1 MTSVAVVGVGD
12 MGSEM
17 IPHLVAAR
25 FNVTAYDINRERLK
39 AAATEGAR
47 LSNSPAGAAREADIV
62 LSLVMSADI
71 KSAHLGQDGIL
82 AGLRPGAVLVI
93 GSTTTPEIVRDI
105 KNKAPE
111 NAYVVDAPIVG
122 GVRYARERS
131 VTFLVGGSQP
141 AVDKAAAVL
150 SALGKVEK
158 VGEFGLGVAYKL
170 ITNVLVMAAE
180 AGLRE
185 ALDLTDILG
194 GDYATALRLFG
205 IGPMAAVVSR
215 ALDESNPRPLR
226 ASAEDFDVL
235 MSAINEKSLL
245 PISTAG
251 RNRLWTAVNA
261 KSGYEPMF
269 VDLTRKTTALPQ
281 YQKGSRQPRTT

>member
-1 MTSVAVVGVGD
+1 MVSVAVVGVGD

-17 IPHLVAAR
+17 IPHLLAAR
-25 FNVTAYDINRERLK
+25 FDVTAYDINRGRLK
-39 AAATEGAR
+39 AAVDHGAR
-47 LSNSPAGAAREADIV
+47 PSDFPAAAAREANVV

-71 KSAHLGQDGIL
+71 QSAHLGEDGTL
-82 AGLRPGAVLVI
+82 AGLQPDAVLVI
-93 GSTTTPEIVRDI
+93 GSTTTPDI
-105 KNKAPE
+105 LHGVKNKVPQK
-111 NAYVVDAPIVG
+111 AYVVDAPIVG
-122 GVRYARERS
+122 GVRYAKERS
-131 VTFLVGGSQP
+131 VTFLVGGTQP
-141 AVDKAAAVL
+141 AVDKAEVVL
-150 SALGKVEK
+150 STLGKIEK
-158 VGEFGLGVAYKL
+158 VGEFGSGVSYKL

-194 GDYATALRLFG
+194 GNYETALRLFG

-235 MSAINEKSLL
+235 LSAIKDKSLL
-245 PISTAG
+245 PISAAG
-251 RNRLWTAVNA
+251 RNRLWTAVSA

-269 VDLTRKTTALPQ
+269 VDLTRKITALRQ
-281 YQKGSRQPRTT
+281 YQKGIR

>member
-1 MTSVAVVGVGD
+1 MVSVAVVGVGD

-25 FNVTAYDINRERLK
+25 INVTAYDVNRERLE
-39 AAATEGAR
+39 AAVAQGAR
-47 LSNSPAGAAREADIV
+47 PSNSPAAAAREANVV

-71 KSAHLGQDGIL
+71 PSAHLGENGIL
-82 AGLRPGAVLVI
+82 AGLQAGAVLVI
-93 GSTTTPEIVRDI
+93 GSTTTPDI
-105 KNKAPE
+105 IHGINNKVPE
-111 NAYVVDAPIVG
+111 KAYVVDAPIVG

-141 AVDKAAAVL
+141 AVDKAEAVL
-150 SALGKVEK
+150 STLGKVEK
-158 VGEFGLGVAYKL
+158 VGEFGSGVSYKL

-194 GDYATALRLFG
+194 GDYETALRLFG

-215 ALDESNPRPLR
+215 ALDQSNPRPLR

-235 MSAINEKSLL
+235 LSAIKDKSLL

-251 RNRLWTAVNA
+251 RNRLWAAVSA

-269 VDLTRKTTALPQ
+269 VDLSRKTTALRQ
-281 YQKGSRQPRTT
+281 YQKGIR

>member
-17 IPHLVAAR
+17 IPHLIAAR

-39 AAATEGAR
+39 AAATDGAT
-47 LSNSPAGAAREADIV
+47 LADSPAGAAREADII

-71 KSAHLGQDGIL
+71 ETAHLGKDGIL
-82 AGLRPGAVLVI
+82 AGLRPGAILII

-111 NAYVVDAPIVG
+111 NAYVIDAPIVG

-150 SALGKVEK
+150 SALGKVER

-185 ALDLTDILG
+185 ALDLTDILV

-205 IGPMAAVVSR
+205 VGPMAAVVSR

-235 MSAINEKSLL
+235 LSAIKEKSLL

-251 RNRLWTAVNA
+251 RSRLWTAVNA
-261 KSGYEPMF
+261 KSGYDPMF

-281 YQKGSRQPRTT
+281 YQKGGR

>member
-25 FNVTAYDINRERLK
+25 FNATAYDINRERLK

-47 LSNSPAGAAREADIV
+47 LSDSPAGAAREADIV

-82 AGLRPGAVLVI
+82 AGLKPGAVLVI

-205 IGPMAAVVSR
+205 IGRKYRMWRNSIVISKTDHEGLYHI
-215 ALDESNPRPLR
+215 LD
-226 ASAEDFDVL
+226 
-235 MSAINEKSLL
+235 
-245 PISTAG
+245 
-251 RNRLWTAVNA
+251 
-261 KSGYEPMF
+261 
-269 VDLTRKTTALPQ
+269 Q
-281 YQKGSRQPRTT
+281 

>member
-25 FNVTAYDINRERLK
+25 FNVTVYDVNRERLE
-39 AAATEGAR
+39 AAATNGAR
-47 LSNSPAGAAREADIV
+47 LANSPAGAAREADIV

-71 KSAHLGQDGIL
+71 ESAHLGQDGIL

-105 KNKAPE
+105 KSKAPE
-111 NAYVVDAPIVG
+111 NAYVIDAPIVG

-158 VGEFGLGVAYKL
+158 VGEFGLGAAYKL
-170 ITNVLVMAAE
+170 VTNVLVMAAE

-235 MSAINEKSLL
+235 LSAIKEKSLL
-245 PISTAG
+245 PISAAG
-251 RNRLWTAVNA
+251 KNRLWTAVNA

-281 YQKGSRQPRTT
+281 YQKGGR

>member
-17 IPHLVAAR
+17 IPHLIAAR

-39 AAATEGAR
+39 AAATDGAT
-47 LSNSPAGAAREADIV
+47 LADSPAGAAREADII

-71 KSAHLGQDGIL
+71 ETAHLGKDGIL
-82 AGLRPGAVLVI
+82 AGLRPGAILII

-105 KNKAPE
+105 KNNAPE
-111 NAYVVDAPIVG
+111 NAYVIDAPIVG

-150 SALGKVEK
+150 SALGKVER

-170 ITNVLVMAAE
+170 ITNVLVMGAE

-205 IGPMAAVVSR
+205 VGPMAAVVSR

-235 MSAINEKSLL
+235 LSAIKEKSLL

-251 RNRLWTAVNA
+251 RSRLWTAVNA

-281 YQKGSRQPRTT
+281 YQKGGR

>member
-25 FNVTAYDINRERLK
+25 FNVTAYDVNRERLE
-39 AAATEGAR
+39 AAATNGAR
-47 LSNSPAGAAREADIV
+47 LADSPAGAAREADIV

-71 KSAHLGQDGIL
+71 ESAHLGQDGIL

-105 KNKAPE
+105 KSKAPE
-111 NAYVVDAPIVG
+111 NAYVIDAPIVG

-158 VGEFGLGVAYKL
+158 VGEFGLGAAYKL

-235 MSAINEKSLL
+235 LSAIKEKSLL
-245 PISTAG
+245 PISAAG
-251 RNRLWTAVNA
+251 KNRLWTAVNA

-281 YQKGSRQPRTT
+281 YQKGGR

>member
-17 IPHLVAAR
+17 MPHLIAAR

-39 AAATEGAR
+39 AAATDGAT
-47 LSNSPAGAAREADIV
+47 LADSPAGAAREADII

-71 KSAHLGQDGIL
+71 ETAHLGKDGIL
-82 AGLRPGAVLVI
+82 AGLRPGAILII

-111 NAYVVDAPIVG
+111 NAYVIDAPIVG

-150 SALGKVEK
+150 SALGKVER

-185 ALDLTDILG
+185 ALDLTDILV

-205 IGPMAAVVSR
+205 VGQMAAVVSR

-235 MSAINEKSLL
+235 LSAIKEKSLL

-251 RNRLWTAVNA
+251 RSRLWTAVNA

-281 YQKGSRQPRTT
+281 YQKGGR

>member
-1 MTSVAVVGVGD
+1 MNTMISVALVGIGD

-17 IPHLVAAR
+17 IPHLLAAR
-25 FNVTAYDINRERLK
+25 FNVTAYDVNRGRLE
-39 AAATEGAR
+39 AAVDRGAR
-47 LSNSPAGAAREADIV
+47 PADSPAAAARESDVV

-71 KSAHLGQDGIL
+71 DSAHLGGNGIL
-82 AGLRPGAVLVI
+82 AGLKPGAVLVI
-93 GSTTTPEIVRDI
+93 ASTTTPDIVHDI
-105 KNKAPE
+105 ENKAPE

-122 GVRYARERS
+122 GVRYAKERS

-141 AVDKAAAVL
+141 AVDKAEVVL
-150 SALGKVEK
+150 STLGKVEK
-158 VGEFGLGVAYKL
+158 VGEFGSGISYKL

-194 GDYATALRLFG
+194 GDYETALRLFS

-235 MSAINEKSLL
+235 LSAIKDKSLL
-245 PISTAG
+245 PISVAA
-251 RNRLWTAVNA
+251 RDRLWTAVTA

-269 VDLTRKTTALPQ
+269 VDLTRKTTALRQ
-281 YQKGSRQPRTT
+281 YQKGLR

>member
-1 MTSVAVVGVGD
+1 MVSVAVVGVGD

-25 FNVTAYDINRERLK
+25 FEVTAYDIDRRKLE
-39 AAATEGAR
+39 AAAAHGAR
-47 LSNSPAGAAREADIV
+47 PSDSPAAAARRADVV

-71 KSAHLGQDGIL
+71 EPAHLGQNGIL
-82 AGLRPGAVLVI
+82 AGLQPGAVLAI
-93 GSTTTPEIVRDI
+93 GSTTTPDVVHGIRSKVPD
-105 KNKAPE
+105 
-111 NAYVVDAPIVG
+111 NAFVVDAPIVG

-131 VTFLVGGSQP
+131 VTFLVGGSP
-141 AVDKAAAVL
+141 VAVGKAEAVL

-194 GDYATALRLFG
+194 GDYQTALRLFG
-205 IGPMAAVVSR
+205 VGPMAAVVNR

-235 MSAINEKSLL
+235 LSAVTDKSLL

-251 RNRLWTAVNA
+251 RNRLWTAVSA
-261 KSGYEPMF
+261 ESGFEPLF
-269 VDLTRKTTALPQ
+269 VDLTRKTTALRQ
-281 YQKGSRQPRTT
+281 YQKDTR

>member
-1 MTSVAVVGVGD
+1 MISVAVVGVGD

-17 IPHLVAAR
+17 IPHLLAAR
-25 FNVTAYDINRERLK
+25 FDVTAYDVNRGRLQ
-39 AAATEGAR
+39 AAVDQGAR
-47 LSNSPAGAAREADIV
+47 RSDSPAAAAREADVV

-71 KSAHLGQDGIL
+71 ESVHLGENGIL
-82 AGLRPGAVLVI
+82 AGLKPGAVLVI
-93 GSTTTPEIVRDI
+93 GSTTTPDIVRGI
-105 KNKAPE
+105 KNQAPE

-122 GVRYARERS
+122 GVRYAREGS
-131 VTFLVGGSQP
+131 VTFLLGGSRP
-141 AVDKAAAVL
+141 GVDKAEVVL

-158 VGEFGLGVAYKL
+158 VGEFSLGVSYKL

-194 GDYATALRLFG
+194 GDYETALRLFR

-235 MSAINEKSLL
+235 LSAIKDRSLL
-245 PISTAG
+245 PISAAG
-251 RNRLWTAVNA
+251 RNRLWTAVTA
-261 KSGYEPMF
+261 KSEYEPMF
-269 VDLTRKTTALPQ
+269 VDLTRQTTALRQ
-281 YQKGSRQPRTT
+281 YQEGGR

>member
-1 MTSVAVVGVGD
+1 MVSVAVVGVGD

-17 IPHLVAAR
+17 IPHLLAAH
-25 FNVTAYDINRERLK
+25 FDVTAYDVDPEKLK
-39 AAATEGAR
+39 AAVNHGAR
-47 LSNSPAGAAREADIV
+47 RSDSPAAAARQADVV

-71 KSAHLGQDGIL
+71 ESAHFGENGIL
-82 AGLRPGAVLVI
+82 AGLKPGAVLVI
-93 GSTTTPEIVRDI
+93 GSTTTPDIVRGI
-105 KNKAPE
+105 KNNAPE
-111 NAYVVDAPIVG
+111 NADVVDAPIVG

-141 AVDKAAAVL
+141 GVDKAEVVL
-150 SALGKVEK
+150 STLGKVEK
-158 VGEFGLGVAYKL
+158 VGEFGSGVSYKL

-194 GDYATALRLFG
+194 GDYETALRLFG
-205 IGPMAAVVSR
+205 IGPMAAVVGR

-235 MSAINEKSLL
+235 LSAIKDKSLL
-245 PISTAG
+245 PISAAG
-251 RNRLWTAVNA
+251 RNRLWTAVTA
-261 KSGYEPMF
+261 KSAYGPMF
-269 VDLTRKTTALPQ
+269 VDLTRKTTALPE
-281 YQKGSRQPRTT
+281 YQKDTDNETE

>member
-17 IPHLVAAR
+17 IPHLIAAR

-39 AAATEGAR
+39 AAATDGAT
-47 LSNSPAGAAREADIV
+47 LADSPAGAAREADII

-71 KSAHLGQDGIL
+71 ETAHLGKDGIL
-82 AGLRPGAVLVI
+82 AGLRPGAILII

-111 NAYVVDAPIVG
+111 NAYVIDAPIVG

-150 SALGKVEK
+150 SALGKVER

-185 ALDLTDILG
+185 ALDLTDILV

-205 IGPMAAVVSR
+205 VGPMAAVVSR

-235 MSAINEKSLL
+235 LSAIKEKSLL

-251 RNRLWTAVNA
+251 RSRLWTAVNA

-281 YQKGSRQPRTT
+281 YQKGGR